1 MAELIFDFGNA
12 LGKWFVPRTNVYG
25 SFIHSIARLSDNEWS
40 TIVGRGKPPEGLVK
54 VNGIPYAIGSAAR
67 RHTTQ
72 ERPKGAARYRDTYYG
87 VAMAY
92 TLSEAL
98 QQNDGRVS
106 LFASHAPIDITYAR
120 NLSLAAQGIWDVESR
135 FGHLSFKVNDVM
147 TFDEPLG
154 GYGHFTLTEK
164 GEERRNN
171 PLFDKTT
178 LVLDI
183 GGYTVDVV
191 AVDPGGE
198 IDLMSAHST
207 RTGIINLT
215 QGFESELRSNNATLF
230 QDSGDLD
237 IRRIENAILT
247 GSYKFGKIEIDCR
260 HEAMAAING
269 LVYDVAQVINAA
281 GGVANYDV
289 MLVTGGGSAL
299 IYDALAES
307 MPRID
312 FVMAERN
319 RDLMKYANVFGGGKL
334 SALLRR
340 MKVR

>member
-1 MAELIFDFGNA
+1 MAEVIFDFGNA
-12 LGKWFVPRTNVYG
+12 LGKWFVPRTNEHG
-25 SFIHSIARLSDNEWS
+25 SFIHSIARLSENEWS

-92 TLSEAL
+92 MLSESIK
-98 QQNDGRVS
+98 QNDSRVS
-106 LFASHAPIDITYAR
+106 LFASHAPIDINYAR
-120 NLSLAAQGIWDVESR
+120 NLIMASQGIWEVE
-135 FGHLSFKVNDVM
+135 GQHGLLAFKVHDVM

-154 GYGHFTLTEK
+154 GFAHYTLTER
-164 GEERRNN
+164 GEERRSN
-171 PLFDKTT
+171 LLYDKTT

-191 AVDPGGE
+191 AIDPGGE

-207 RTGIINLT
+207 RTGVISLT
-215 QGFESELRSNNATLF
+215 QNFESELRSNNSTLF
-230 QDSGDLD
+230 QDTGDLD

-247 GSYKFGKIEIDCR
+247 GKYKFGKIEIDCG
-260 HEAMAAING
+260 HEASAAING
-269 LVYDVAQVINAA
+269 LVYDVQQVINAA

-299 IYDALAES
+299 IYEALVDS

-312 FVMAERN
+312 FLMAERN
-319 RDLMKYANVFGGGKL
+319 RDLMKYANVFGGAKI
-334 SALLRR
+334 SAMLRR
-340 MKVR
+340 QKVR